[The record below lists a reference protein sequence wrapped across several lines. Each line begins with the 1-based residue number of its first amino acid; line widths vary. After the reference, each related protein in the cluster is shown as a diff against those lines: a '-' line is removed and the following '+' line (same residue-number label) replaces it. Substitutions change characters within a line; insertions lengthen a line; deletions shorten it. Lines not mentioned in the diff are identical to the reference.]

1 MPRVG
6 ASLAGIAASV
16 DACGPTRLVVIDGRS
31 GAGKTTLARELA
43 AARPTFAVLSLDQ
56 LYPGWDGLRR
66 GADAAISGVLAPLAQ
81 GRPGRWQGWDWESD
95 GPADWHDIATGTPLI
110 LEGAG
115 LLTPAAAA
123 LAPVR
128 IWVEAEDTLRRERA
142 LRRDGATYEPHWDR
156 WAAQERDHLRAN
168 DPRSLATHIVRV

>member
-1 MPRVG
+1 VPQGG
-6 ASLAGIAASV
+6 ASLADIAASL

-43 AARPTFAVLSLDQ
+43 AARPAFVVLSLDQ

-66 GADAAISGVLAPLAQ
+66 GADAAIAGVLEPLAQ
-81 GRPGRWQGWDWESD
+81 GRVGRWQGWDWESD
-95 GPADWHDIATGTPLI
+95 RPAAWHEVAPGTPLI
-110 LEGAG
+110 VEGAG
-115 LLTPAAAA
+115 VLTPVAAA

-128 IWVEAEDTLRRERA
+128 VWVEADDAVRRERA

-156 WAAQERDHLRAN
+156 WAAQERDHLSEN
-168 DPRSLATHIVRV
+168 DPRSLATHVVDV